1 MGVTMKMT
9 KREFNTTL
17 LVAATAAFGRSV
29 AMAQAGQQGASGPT
43 TTSSQDL
50 AFRAFR
56 PSPAQ
61 SWDEQIVYQRGIE
74 AVIWAM
80 PAVSMAFFRDSAFKA
95 YGIAYHNV
103 IAFSHPA
110 QPRHELLTSNAQVPY
125 VFTFFDL
132 RDGPVVMEIPAS
144 NDKSLLYGQIVDAW
158 QVSIA
163 DIGPSGADKGTGG
176 KYLFTP
182 PGWKGAVPRGY
193 LHVPSLS
200 YRLNMMLR
208 SVKRGNATDTDAQ
221 AYSHCLRIYPLTEAG
236 NPSPTRFVDGFQR
249 AWDSLPHYDMRFYEY
264 IEDLV
269 TVEPVRSR
277 DKVMMGML
285 DSLGVVPGK
294 KFEPSARNTE
304 ILKQSV
310 VDARAFLE
318 AFCEDWGKAMSKFYP
333 DRQWGYVAVDPK
345 HLQEFSYETSTTL
358 YYDDRAGGMFYGATF
373 LPKSLEGGG
382 VFYLC
387 SLRDASGNLFKGDGL
402 YRMRV
407 PKDVPARDFRA
418 LVAYDLDSKSYIFN
432 ELDRGGLSTY
442 DKDRMKTN
450 GDGSV
455 DLYLSAKAR
464 EGLENNW
471 IPTSGRDFFLF
482 FRFYGPEKAVFDK
495 SFELPDVEKI
505 G

>member
-1 MGVTMKMT
+1 MEVT
-9 KREFNTTL
+9 KRQFNKL
-17 LVAATAAFGRSV
+17 FLVAAVAAFGRNT
-29 AMAQAGQQGASGPT
+29 AMAETLVSNPQVPK
-43 TTSSQDL
+43 TTSKEDL

-56 PSPAQ
+56 TSPAK
-61 SWDEQIVYQRGIE
+61 SWDEQQVYQRGIE

-95 YGIAYHNV
+95 YGITYHDV

-132 RDGPVVMEIPAS
+132 RDGPVVMDVPAS
-144 NDKSLLYGQIVDAW
+144 NEQSLLYGQVVDAW

-182 PGWKGAVPRGY
+182 PGWKGEVPSGY

-208 SVKRGNATDTDAQ
+208 SVKRGSATDADAE
-221 AYSHCLRIYPLTEAG
+221 AYSHRLKVYPLSKADAPT
-236 NPSPTRFVDGFQR
+236 TRFVDGF
-249 AWDSLPHYDMRFYEY
+249 AKSWDSLPHYDMRFFQY
-264 IEDLV
+264 IVDLLN
-269 TVEPVRSR
+269 VEPVRER

-285 DSLGVVPGK
+285 YSLGIAPNLA
-294 KFEPSARNTE
+294 FRPDARDTV
-304 ILKQSV
+304 ILEQCV
-310 VDARAFLE
+310 VDARAILE
-318 AFCEDWGKAMSKFYP
+318 SFFEDWGKAMSKFYP
-333 DRQWGYVAVDPK
+333 DRQWGYLAINPK
-345 HLQEFSYETSTTL
+345 HLEAFSYETDTTL

-387 SLRDASGNLFKGDGL
+387 SLRDSKGELFKGDRA
-402 YRMRV
+402 YKMRV
-407 PKDVPARDFRA
+407 PKEVPAKDFWA

-432 ELDRGGLSTY
+432 ELDRGGLSSY
-442 DKDRMKTN
+442 DKAKMKLN
-450 GDGSV
+450 EDGSV
-455 DLYLSAKAR
+455 DLHLGAKAPA
-464 EGLENNW
+464 GLESNW

-482 FRFYGPEKAVFDK
+482 FRFYGPEQSVFDK
-495 SFELPDVEKI
+495 SFVLPDVERLDA
-505 G
+505 

>member
-1 MGVTMKMT
+1 MELT
-9 KREFNTTL
+9 KRQFNKIF
-17 LVAATAAFGRSV
+17 LVAAVAAFGRNTALAESLPSTGGV
-29 AMAQAGQQGASGPT
+29 K
-43 TTSSQDL
+43 TSSDQDL

-56 PSPAQ
+56 PSPAKN
-61 SWDEQIVYQRGIE
+61 WDEHLTYSRGME

-95 YGIAYHNV
+95 YGITYHDV

-125 VFTFFDL
+125 VFAFFDL
-132 RDGPVVMEIPAS
+132 RNGPVVMDVPPS
-144 NDKSLLYGQIVDAW
+144 NEKSLLYGQVVDAW

-182 PGWKGAVPRGY
+182 PNWKGEVPAGY

-208 SVKRGNATDTDAQ
+208 SVKRGGATDADAD
-221 AYSHCLRIYPLTEAG
+221 AYSHRLRIYPLAKAET
-236 NPSPTRFVDGFQR
+236 PTTRFVDGFTKS
-249 AWDSLPHYDMRFYEY
+249 WDSLPHYDMRFYQY
-264 IEDLV
+264 IVDMLN
-269 TVEPVRSR
+269 VEPVRER

-285 DSLGVVPGK
+285 YSLGIAPGK
-294 KFEPSARNTE
+294 NFEPDELKAS

-310 VDARAFLE
+310 VDARAILE
-318 AFCEDWGKAMSKFYP
+318 AFFEDWGKAMSKFYP
-333 DRQWGYVAVDPK
+333 DRQWGYLAIDPK
-345 HLQEFSYETSTTL
+345 HLEAFTYETDTTL

-387 SLRDASGNLFKGDGL
+387 SLRDSKGNLFKGEGV

-407 PKDVPARDFRA
+407 PKDVPARDFWA
-418 LVAYDLDSKSYIFN
+418 LVAYDLDSKSYIPN
-432 ELDRGGLSTY
+432 ELERGGLSSY
-442 DKDRMKTN
+442 DKDKMKTN
-450 GDGSV
+450 ADGSV
-455 DLYLSAKAR
+455 DLYLSAKAPA
-464 EGLENNW
+464 GQENNW

-482 FRFYGPEKAVFDK
+482 FRFYGPDKAVFDK
-495 SFELPDVEKI
+495 SFVLPDVERV
-505 G
+505 